1 MMRRRLKMAFD
12 LEKEEA
18 KYREERAR
26 RFTNNAVNQESTV
39 ERDDGKTTQIIDES
53 AGTPFSETFM
63 WSAFFGGPIISYLA
77 HLSEIRR
84 SRKSYFWVVFG
95 ICLVPRVVVQGINRA
110 VEHAADKFIV
120 NMNNVDIAYYA
131 CCALETLLI
140 VAFNLFMAFV
150 AAQRFGK
157 ICPYCDADKYN
168 KMERNGVIA
177 GAVFWLIL
185 CTLNFF
191 RSMG

>member
-1 MMRRRLKMAFD
+1 MAFD

-18 KYREERAR
+18 KFRDEKASRL
-26 RFTNNAVNQESTV
+26 TNNTANQESIMR
-39 ERDDGKTTQIIDES
+39 ENEDKTSQIVS
-53 AGTPFSETFM
+53 KSTAKPYRETFM

-77 HLSEIRR
+77 HRSEIRR
-84 SRKSYFWVVFG
+84 SGKSYFWVVFG
-95 ICLVPRVVVQGINRA
+95 ICIVPQIVVNGINRA
-110 VEHAADKFIV
+110 IEHAADKFII
-120 NMNNVDIAYYA
+120 NPNNVDVAYYA

-150 AAQRFGK
+150 AARRFEE
-157 ICPYCDADKYN
+157 IRPHYN
-168 KMERNGVIA
+168 LDDYNTMERKGVIA
-177 GAVFWLIL
+177 GAGFWLIL

>member
-1 MMRRRLKMAFD
+1 MAFD

-18 KYREERAR
+18 KYREERAS
-26 RFTNNAVNQESTV
+26 RFANNSVNQESTV

-63 WSAFFGGPIISYLA
+63 WSAFFGGPIISYLT
-77 HLSEIRR
+77 HLPEIRR
-84 SRKSYFWVVFG
+84 SGKSYFWVVFG
-95 ICLVPRVVVQGINRA
+95 ICIVPRM
-110 VEHAADKFIV
+110 IV
-120 NMNNVDIAYYA
+120 NGIDRAIEHSANKLTVNPNYVDKTYYIY
-131 CCALETLLI
+131 CVLETLIL

-157 ICPYCDADKYN
+157 ICPYCNIDDYN
-168 KMERNGVIA
+168 QKEKKGVVA
-177 GAVFWLIL
+177 GAILWLIL
-185 CTLNFF
+185 CTLNFY

>member
-1 MMRRRLKMAFD
+1 MAFD

-18 KYREERAR
+18 KYREERAS
-26 RFTNNAVNQESTV
+26 RFANNSVNQESTV
-39 ERDDGKTTQIIDES
+39 ERDDGKTTQIIDKS

-77 HLSEIRR
+77 HRSEIRR
-84 SRKSYFWVVFG
+84 SGKSYFWVVFG
-95 ICLVPRVVVQGINRA
+95 ICIVPQIVVNGINRA
-110 VEHAADKFIV
+110 IEHAADKFII
-120 NMNNVDIAYYA
+120 NPNNVDVAYYA

-150 AAQRFGK
+150 AARRFEE
-157 ICPYCDADKYN
+157 IRPHYN
-168 KMERNGVIA
+168 LDDYNTMERKGVIA
-177 GAVFWLIL
+177 GAGFWLIWLTL
-185 CTLNFF
+185 CTLNFY

>member
-1 MMRRRLKMAFD
+1 MAFD

-18 KYREERAR
+18 KYREERAS
-26 RFTNNAVNQESTV
+26 RFANDSVNQESTV

-53 AGTPFSETFM
+53 AGTPFRETFM
-63 WSAFFGGPIISYLA
+63 WSAFFGGPIISYLT

-84 SRKSYFWVVFG
+84 SGKSYFWVVFG
-95 ICLVPRVVVQGINRA
+95 ICIVPRIVVKGINQA
-110 VEHAADKFIV
+110 IEHAADKFII

-157 ICPYCDADKYN
+157 ICPYYDADKYN